1 VNISSEPRRKI
12 KHQATLKQELT
23 MIEKILLAVSGLGHA
38 EEMLKTL
45 KEVPSIQS
53 AKVTVLHVVPSQ
65 ATSSA
70 MTDKWEEGGKILANA
85 IQALNLDPSQ
95 VSSILRQGDPKDVV
109 CQVADEIDADL
120 IIMGSRGLKRL
131 QSILSN
137 SVSQYVFQLSSR
149 PMLLVKDDIYVK
161 RIKRV
166 MVAMDN
172 SDAAKHC
179 LNLALFL
186 LRGIVGSQLIL
197 ANVTTDLRG
206 KTSEVSEI
214 SPDKNPV
221 LASAVAEA
229 QRYGIQT
236 RCFTS
241 SGKPGEEICRL
252 ADELN
257 VDLLLLGSPD
267 RRPSVAKN
275 FVDIDRLIGASLSD
289 YVRVNASCPVLLART
304 TG

>member
-1 VNISSEPRRKI
+1 
-12 KHQATLKQELT
+12 

-45 KEVPSIQS
+45 KELPSIES
-53 AKVTVLHVVPSQ
+53 AKVTVLHVVPPQS
-65 ATSSA
+65 TSTA
-70 MTDKWEEGGKILANA
+70 MTQKWEEGGKILANA
-85 IQALNLDPSQ
+85 IQSLNLDASQ

-166 MVAMDN
+166 MVAIDK
-172 SDAAKHC
+172 SDSAKHC

-186 LRGIVGSQLIL
+186 LQGIPGGQLIL
-197 ANVTTDLRG
+197 TNVTTDLRG
-206 KTSEVSEI
+206 KSSEVNEVT
-214 SPDKNPV
+214 PDKNSV
-221 LASAVAEA
+221 LAAAVADAE
-229 QRYGIQT
+229 RLGIQA

-252 ADELN
+252 AEELN
-257 VDLLLLGSPD
+257 TDLLLLGSPD

-289 YVRVNASCPVLLART
+289 YVRVNATCPVLLART
-304 TG
+304 VA

>member
-1 VNISSEPRRKI
+1 
-12 KHQATLKQELT
+12 

-53 AKVTVLHVVPSQ
+53 AKVTVLHVVTPQ
-65 ATSSA
+65 TTSSA

-85 IQALNLDPSQ
+85 IQTLNLDPSQ

-172 SDAAKHC
+172 SGAAKHC

-186 LRGIVGSQLIL
+186 LRGIPGSQLLL

-206 KTSEVSEI
+206 KNSEPAEI
-214 SPDKNPV
+214 NPDKNPV
-221 LASAVAEA
+221 LAAAVAEA
-229 QRYGIQT
+229 QKYGVQT
-236 RCFTS
+236 RCYIS

-252 ADELN
+252 ADDLN

-267 RRPSVAKN
+267 RRPSVAKS

-289 YVRVNASCPVLLART
+289 YVRINATCPVLLART
-304 TG
+304 SA

>member
-1 VNISSEPRRKI
+1 
-12 KHQATLKQELT
+12 

-45 KEVPSIQS
+45 KEIPSIHR
-53 AKVTVLHVVPSQ
+53 AKVTVLHVVPPQST
-65 ATSSA
+65 AAA

-85 IQALNLDPSQ
+85 IQSLNLNPSE

-120 IIMGSRGLKRL
+120 VIMGSRGLKRL

-166 MVAMDN
+166 MVALDN

-179 LNLALFL
+179 LDLALFL
-186 LRGIVGSQLIL
+186 LKDISGSQLIL
-197 ANVTTDLRG
+197 THVNTDLRG

-214 SPDKNPV
+214 VPDKDPV
-221 LASAVAEA
+221 FAPAYA
-229 QRYGIQT
+229 QAQKYGVQT
-236 RCFTS
+236 RCYTS

-252 ADELN
+252 AEELN

-267 RRPSVAKN
+267 RRPSVAKS
-275 FVDIDRLIGASLSD
+275 FVDLDRLIGASLSD
-289 YVRVNASCPVLLART
+289 YVRVNATCPVLLART
-304 TG
+304 TA